1 MNVEREADKCYLLLK
16 HFTPDNPSFAWWDAN
31 NGWLSYGDLYQKI
44 ETASAA
50 YPENKILIYL
60 PFLNNLCHVVHY
72 LTALKLGHAVMLAD
86 PAISQAEREQV
97 FKQFNVNA
105 WVDEH
110 GSLTL
115 LSDELDSVDHVQLHP
130 SLALLLP
137 TSGSTGASKWV
148 RISYCNL
155 ESNAASIIDY
165 LSITPSDRGIMSLPS
180 FYSYGLSVLN
190 THFAAGAAL
199 VNCEYSVLE
208 RQFWQVVELQQVTS
222 FAGVPFTYQML
233 KKMRFNWAKYPN
245 LKTLTQAGGKL
256 ETELTNYFAQE
267 AMKLNHRFFVMYGQ
281 TEASPRMSWIAEHEI
296 IECPE
301 SIGRAVKDGEFCLRH
316 VDGLPAEQGELIYR
330 GPNVMMGYAE
340 SARDLQQ
347 GFDYSELETG
357 DIARVDDAGRYYICG
372 RLKRFIKLFGKR
384 VNLADIETFLQQ
396 AHIESACIH
405 SDDELWIAVESENID
420 FDEMKKKLALWL
432 KVPISVV
439 KFIVVSEL
447 PRTANL
453 KIDYK
458 ALSAGLETKV

>member
-1 MNVEREADKCYLLLK
+1 MSIEIKADKCSLLLS
-16 HFTPDNPSFAWWDAN
+16 HFTPDNTNSTWWDAD

-50 YPENKILIYL
+50 YPEAKILIYL
-60 PFLNNLCHVVHY
+60 PFLNNISHVVHY
-72 LTALKLGHAVMLAD
+72 LIALKLGHAVMLAD
-86 PAISQAEREQV
+86 PAISQAERERV

-105 WVDEH
+105 WVDEA
-110 GSLTL
+110 GNLNWLTAKQGG
-115 LSDELDSVDHVQLHP
+115 EQLHP

-137 TSGSTGASKWV
+137 TSGSTGTSKWV
-148 RISYCNL
+148 RISYHNL

-165 LSITPSDRGIMSLPS
+165 LSITPSDRAIMSLPS

-208 RQFWQVVELQQVTS
+208 RQFWQVVEQQQVTS

-233 KKMRFNWAKYPN
+233 KKMRFNWAKYPS

-256 ETELTNYFAQE
+256 ESELTTYFAQE
-267 AMKLNHRFFVMYGQ
+267 AIKLNHRFFVMYGQ
-281 TEASPRMSWIAEHEI
+281 TEASPRMSWIAEDEI
-296 IECPE
+296 VDCPE
-301 SIGRAVKDGEFCLRH
+301 SIGRAVKNGEFFLRPIE
-316 VDGLPAEQGELIYR
+316 GLPTGQGELIYR

-340 SARDLQQ
+340 SAQDLRN
-347 GFDYSELETG
+347 GFDYVELETG

-384 VNLADIETFLQQ
+384 VNLLDVECFLKQAD
-396 AHIESACIH
+396 IESACVH
-405 SDDELWIAVESENID
+405 RDDELWIAVESNDID
-420 FDEMKKKLALWL
+420 FDEIKKKLALWL
-432 KVPISVV
+432 KIPISVV
-439 KFIVVSEL
+439 KFIVVSEF

-458 ALSAGLETKV
+458 SLAASLESK